1 MTCARPFGALPSKMF
16 EVLAVALM
24 ATLAGVAFGFFGL
37 GRRRNGLRVNYVNVI
52 TTIARRAGVR
62 VAHR

>member
-24 ATLAGVAFGFFGL
+24 ATLAGVAFGFL
-37 GRRRNGLRVNYVNVI
+37 GQVV
-52 TTIARRAGVR
+52 GVMAS
-62 VAHR
+62 V